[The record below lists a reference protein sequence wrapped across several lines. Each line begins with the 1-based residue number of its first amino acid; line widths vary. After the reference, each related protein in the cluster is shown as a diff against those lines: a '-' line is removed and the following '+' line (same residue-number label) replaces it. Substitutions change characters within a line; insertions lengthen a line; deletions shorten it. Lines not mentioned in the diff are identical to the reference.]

1 MLHRDTVLTYS
12 PTSTVS
18 EGEKGITTMNNLDGK
33 TNNNEDRDDKK
44 ESIDGNISPTTA
56 TTGPKRKFRII
67 DETQL
72 SEEEA
77 RKLELRRAYN
87 RDCASRARTRT
98 KSLVQELQEQV
109 RTLKEEKEQLRL
121 SNANLQACLA
131 FSEKQNREL
140 IAKHSLMEGRSF
152 HTPTLGT
159 GDLPLLHPTSLQGMG
174 LRSNNLTAASRL
186 MYDAEQSRQLNL
198 LQQNL
203 LLQQHHQQQQ
213 QQQNTSSVASSASS
227 SKLFPAQ
234 SSSALSSMTFS
245 NNQLN
250 LRDQFVNLNST
261 PNSDLLAALVRM
273 RQGDNNAP

>member
-1 MLHRDTVLTYS
+1 MLHRDIVLTYS
-12 PTSTVS
+12 PLSTVS
-18 EGEKGITTMNNLDGK
+18 KGEKVITNMDKLAIKSEQQDDSEEHDNK
-33 TNNNEDRDDKK
+33 T
-44 ESIDGNISPTTA
+44 ESIEGNVSPTT

-109 RTLKEEKEQLRL
+109 RSLKQEKEELRQ
-121 SNANLQACLA
+121 SNTNLQACLA

-140 IAKHSLMEGRSF
+140 IAKHSLLEGRSF
-152 HTPTLGT
+152 HSAALGA

-174 LRSNNLTAASRL
+174 LRNNNLTAASRL

-203 LLQQHHQQQQ
+203 LLQQQQ
-213 QQQNTSSVASSASS
+213 QQQNAASAMSAANA

-234 SSSALSSMTFS
+234 SSAALNNMALS

-250 LRDQFVNLNST
+250 LHDQLANINSA

-273 RQGDNNAP
+273 RHGDNNAS